1 MNKNIKRRTFLKA
14 AALTGGVA
22 MAPPWAWSAAKGLGT
37 GDRLV
42 VIYLRGGADGL
53 TVCPPLG
60 ENAYFDARP
69 TLAVAETDA
78 LPLDGFFGL
87 HPAAGGLK
95 DLFDAGDLAVIH
107 GAGLETAERSHFEA
121 QATMEQ
127 GIDAGELKPG
137 DGWVGRYLAEL
148 SPNLP
153 LAAVALDQAVPQSIV
168 GPVDALALGRID
180 EFEVALNPLDRSALL
195 AAYAG
200 DPLLF
205 PTAQGV
211 FDASDALAPATS
223 IEPGIGYP
231 QGQLAGAL
239 SDCARLIKADVGLQ
253 VAAINGGGWDH
264 HDDQAEQIDPLLA
277 DLGGSLAAFR
287 EDIGA
292 AWDTTTVIVM
302 TEFGRR
308 VYENASLGTDHGHGG
323 VMFAAGGGV
332 NGGIVHGDWPGLAP
346 GDLTD
351 QQDLRVTTDYR
362 QVLAELLVQRLGTAD
377 PAPILG
383 GWQPGPWQGIFL
395 PGAGTSNV
403 QTLKRGDI
411 PVR

>member
-1 MNKNIKRRTFLKA
+1 MTFDIKRRTFLQA
-14 AALTGGVA
+14 TALTGGVA
-22 MAPPWAWSAAKGLGT
+22 LAPRWARSAVKDLGS

-42 VIYLRGGADGL
+42 AIFLRGGADGL

-60 ENAYFDARP
+60 ESAYFDARP
-69 TLAVAETDA
+69 TLAVSETDA

-87 HPAAGGLK
+87 HPSAAGLK
-95 DLFDAGDLAVIH
+95 ELFDAGDLAVIH
-107 GAGLETAERSHFEA
+107 AAGLNTAERSHFEA

-148 SPNLP
+148 APSLP
-153 LAAVALDQAVPQSIV
+153 LAAISLDQAVPQAMV

-205 PTAQGV
+205 PTAKGV
-211 FDASDALAPATS
+211 FDASDALVPATA
-223 IEPGIGYP
+223 IAPGSGYP

-264 HDDQAEQIDPLLA
+264 HDDQADQIDPLLA
-277 DLGGSLAAFR
+277 DLAGSLAAFR

-292 AWDTTTVIVM
+292 AWDTTTVVVM

-308 VYENASLGTDHGHGG
+308 VRENASLGTDHGHGG
-323 VMFAAGGGV
+323 VMFAAGGSV
-332 NGGIVHGDWPGLAP
+332 NGGQVYGDWPGLGA
-346 GDLTD
+346 GDLSD
-351 QQDLRVTTDYR
+351 GQDLRVTTDYR
-362 QVLAELLVQRLGTAD
+362 QVLAELLVQRLGVAD
-377 PAPILG
+377 PGPILG
-383 GWQPGPWQGIFL
+383 GWSPGPWRGIF
-395 PGAGTSNV
+395 
-403 QTLKRGDI
+403 R
-411 PVR
+411 

>member
-1 MNKNIKRRTFLKA
+1 MKTNIKRRSFLKA
-14 AALTGGVA
+14 AAVTGGIA
-22 MAPPWAWSAAKGLGT
+22 MAPPWAWSAAKGLGN
-37 GDRLV
+37 GDRLI

-53 TVCPPLG
+53 TICPPLG
-60 ENAYFDARP
+60 ETAYFDARP
-69 TLAVAETDA
+69 TLAVSEADA

-87 HPAAGGLK
+87 HPSAGGLK

-107 GAGLETAERSHFEA
+107 AAGLNTAERSHFEA

-137 DGWVGRYLAEL
+137 DGWAGRYLTEL
-148 SPNLP
+148 APSLP
-153 LAAVALDQAVPQSIV
+153 LAAVSLDQAVPQALV

-180 EFEVALNPLDRSALL
+180 DFEVALNPLDRSALL

-205 PTAQGV
+205 PTAKGV
-211 FDASDALAPATS
+211 FDASDALAPATA
-223 IEPGIGYP
+223 IEPGSGYP

-253 VAAINGGGWDH
+253 VAAIDGGGWDH
-264 HDDQAEQIDPLLA
+264 HDDQAEQIAPLLA
-277 DLGGSLAAFR
+277 DLGGSLATFR

-292 AWDTTTVIVM
+292 AWDTTSVIVM

-308 VYENASLGTDHGHGG
+308 AYENASLGTDHGHGG

-332 NGGIVHGDWPGLAP
+332 NGGIVHGEWPGLGP
-346 GDLTD
+346 GDLSD
-351 QQDLRVTTDYR
+351 GQDLRVTTDYR
-362 QVLAELLVQRLGTAD
+362 QVLAELLVQRLGATA
-377 PAPILG
+377 PSAILG
-383 GWQPGPWQGIFL
+383 GWQPDLWQGIFL
-395 PGAGTSNV
+395 PASGTTNGTTAKSGIGSI
-403 QTLKRGDI
+403 R
-411 PVR
+411 